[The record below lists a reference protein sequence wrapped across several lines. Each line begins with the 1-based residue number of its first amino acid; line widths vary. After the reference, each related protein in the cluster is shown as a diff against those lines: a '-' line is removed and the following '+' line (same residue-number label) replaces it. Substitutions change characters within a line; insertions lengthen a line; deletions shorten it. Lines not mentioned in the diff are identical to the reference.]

1 MSDSARRANESP
13 RSGIILNSKGSLC
26 KLAAENKQEGPKLSS
41 FAPSEQVTQS
51 APAIIQRLFSSS
63 NSSNIVEQP
72 QNLLVSE
79 SRMIRRNLFPSIPI
93 PTQQT
98 TRIIMVN
105 LVGALITSLFLY
117 FIVCSFTTFGHWEG
131 KVVENQQPAF
141 ELGRFHRDHELAP
154 LSFATP
160 SHVYC
165 RLNSATHLDSLFS
178 DDQLK
183 CFSLFQG
190 RDKQSLLT
198 FRASKIDFEIDFEG
212 EITVSKILLEV
223 SETQYATYLK
233 ERTLVTI
240 SANIKNERQLL
251 SESRIESKHKI
262 GFNEI
267 NSAFVLSIHC
277 EECEKRLLRK
287 LYFTIDSNLFSHTLL
302 SAAILVKN

>member
-26 KLAAENKQEGPKLSS
+26 KLAAENKQEGPQLSS
-41 FAPSEQVTQS
+41 FASSEQVTQS
-51 APAIIQRLFSSS
+51 APALIQRLFSSS
-63 NSSNIVEQP
+63 NSSNIQP

-117 FIVCSFTTFGHWEG
+117 FIVCSFTTFSHWEG

-141 ELGRFHRDHELAP
+141 ELGRFHRDHELAA

-178 DDQLK
+178 VISK
-183 CFSLFQG
+183 KLF
-190 RDKQSLLT
+190 
-198 FRASKIDFEIDFEG
+198 
-212 EITVSKILLEV
+212 
-223 SETQYATYLK
+223 
-233 ERTLVTI
+233 
-240 SANIKNERQLL
+240 
-251 SESRIESKHKI
+251 
-262 GFNEI
+262 
-267 NSAFVLSIHC
+267 FVLINN
-277 EECEKRLLRK
+277 KG
-287 LYFTIDSNLFSHTLL
+287 
-302 SAAILVKN
+302 